1 LKLQRGFLSVKEKC
15 MADTTK
21 TTAVTTGA
29 EAFLAQA
36 QALGCVRYLFA
47 NTGTDHGPLIEALAK
62 MAKEDPRDI
71 QPVVVPHEL
80 AAVSMAH
87 GYYNVT
93 HNPQMVLV
101 HTLPGTANALG
112 GLINANSSNV
122 PLFLLAGRTPITEG
136 ELRGGKSQNIHWRQ
150 ESRDQGSIVREF
162 VKWDYEVR
170 TNQNLPA
177 VVARAYKIAMSEPRG
192 PVYMTLPREW
202 LCEAMEST
210 QVISGPLTPAS
221 KPQADPA
228 VLEKVAELL
237 LGAETPLIVT
247 KYLGRNTEAVEH
259 LVALA
264 EALAIPVVQN
274 LNYVNFPTEH
284 PLYVGNQTLKYAKD
298 ADVLFFVDI
307 DVPWEP
313 PRRDAIRSDAKIIH
327 LERDPLFTAIPGW
340 GFPADLPV
348 TACSEIALPVLNSMI
363 RHKWAAGGF
372 DKRKLEERRKKT
384 EAEHNGLMR
393 EIATSIDAAR
403 KQKPIHPVWL
413 SKCVGD
419 IMDDRTILFNETVT
433 SKLAEVIPLNRP
445 GSQFNTPPA
454 GHLGWALGAAVGGKL
469 GAPDATVIAAVGDG
483 AYMFSAPTA
492 CHFTAQKYRIPF
504 LTIVYNNQVW
514 NASIA
519 AARGLYP
526 DGVARRTSNFPG
538 TDLSP
543 SPQFELTA
551 QACGAYAE
559 RVEDPDQLPGAL
571 ERALKAVKDEGRQAL
586 LNVVCRNPM
595 GDR

>member
-1 LKLQRGFLSVKEKC
+1 MVEATKSVPV
-15 MADTTK
+15 A
-21 TTAVTTGA
+21 TGA

-62 MAKEDPRDI
+62 SAREDPRDI
-71 QPVVVPHEL
+71 QPIVVPHEL

-93 HNPQMVLV
+93 QQPQMVLV

-150 ESRDQGSIVREF
+150 ESRDQGAIVREF
-162 VKWDYEVR
+162 VKWDYELR

-177 VVARAYKIAMSEPRG
+177 VVTRAYRIAMSEPRG
-192 PVYMTLPREW
+192 PVYLTLPREW

-210 QVISGPLTPAS
+210 QVIAATPPPAS
-221 KPQADPA
+221 KAQADP
-228 VLEKVAELL
+228 VQLEKIAELL
-237 LGAETPLIVT
+237 LGAEKPLIVT
-247 KYLGRNTEAVEH
+247 KYLGRNPEAVAQ

-264 EALAIPVVQN
+264 EALAIPVAQN
-274 LNYVNFPTEH
+274 LNYVNFPTDH
-284 PLYVGNQTLKYAKD
+284 PLYVGNQTLRYAKD
-298 ADVLFFVDI
+298 ADVLFFIDI

-313 PRRDAIRSDAKIIH
+313 PSRDAIRRDSTIIH
-327 LERDPLFTAIPGW
+327 LERDPLFSGIPGW

-348 TACSEIALPVLNSMI
+348 TACSEIALPVLNAI
-363 RHKWAAGGF
+363 VQQKLAAGIPL
-372 DKRKLEERRKKT
+372 KEKLEARRKT
-384 EAEHNGLMR
+384 IAAEHDALMR
-393 EIATSIDAAR
+393 EIAANIEAAKR
-403 KQKPIHPVWL
+403 QKPIHPLWL
-413 SKCVGD
+413 SHCIGEV
-419 IMDDRTILFNETVT
+419 MDNQTIIFNETVT
-433 SKLAEVIPLNRP
+433 SKLAEVITLTRP
-445 GSQFNTPPA
+445 ASHFNTPPA
-454 GHLGWALGAAVGGKL
+454 GHLGWALGAAVGAKL
-469 GAPDATVIAAVGDG
+469 GAPNATVIAAVGDG
-483 AYMFSAPTA
+483 AYMFAAPTA

-504 LTIVYNNQVW
+504 LTVVYNNQVW

-519 AARGLYP
+519 AASGLYP
-526 DGVARRTSNFPG
+526 DGVARRTNNFPG

-559 RVEDPDQLPGAL
+559 RVEDPEEVPGAL
-571 ERALKAVKDEGRQAL
+571 QRALNAVRHERRQAL
-586 LNVVCRNPM
+586 LNVICRNPM
-595 GDR
+595 GER

>member
-1 LKLQRGFLSVKEKC
+1 
-15 MADTTK
+15 MAENMK
-21 TTAVTTGA
+21 SIPVATGA

-62 MAKEDPRDI
+62 SAREDPRDI
-71 QPVVVPHEL
+71 QPIVVPHEL

-93 HNPQMVLV
+93 QKPQMVLV

-150 ESRDQGSIVREF
+150 ESRDQGGIVREF
-162 VKWDYEVR
+162 VKWDYELR

-192 PVYMTLPREW
+192 PVYLTLPREW

-210 QVISGPLTPAS
+210 QVISQTPAPAS

-228 VLEKVAELL
+228 LLEKIAELL
-237 LGAETPLIVT
+237 LAAERPLIVT
-247 KYLGRNTEAVEH
+247 KYLGRNPEAVAQ

-264 EALAIPVVQN
+264 EALSIPVAQN
-274 LNYVNFPTEH
+274 LNYVNFPTDH
-284 PLYVGNQTLKYAKD
+284 PLCVGNQTLRYAKD
-298 ADVLFFVDI
+298 ADVLFFIDI

-327 LERDPLFTAIPGW
+327 LERDPLFTGIPGW

-348 TACSEIALPVLNSMI
+348 TACSEIALPVLNSI
-363 RHKWAAGGF
+363 VQTKLAAGGG
-372 DKRKLEERRKKT
+372 DRGKLEERRKKIA
-384 EAEHNGLMR
+384 AEHDVLMR
-393 EIATSIDAAR
+393 EIASNIDGVKNQR
-403 KQKPIHPVWL
+403 PINPLWV
-413 SKCVGD
+413 SKCIGD
-419 IMDDRTILFNETVT
+419 IMDDKTIILNETVT
-433 SKLAEVIPLNRP
+433 SKLAEVIALNRP
-445 GSQFNTPPA
+445 ASQFNTPPA
-454 GHLGWALGAAVGGKL
+454 GHLGWALGAAVGAKL

-483 AYMFSAPTA
+483 AYMFAAPTA
-492 CHFTAQKYRIPF
+492 CHFTAQKYRVPF
-504 LTIVYNNQVW
+504 LTVVYNNQVW

-526 DGVARRTSNFPG
+526 DGVARRTNNFPG

-559 RVEDPDQLPGAL
+559 RVEEPEEMPRAL
-571 ERALKAVKDEGRQAL
+571 ERALKAVRQEGRQAL

>member
-1 LKLQRGFLSVKEKC
+1 MTEKSR
-15 MADTTK
+15 T
-21 TTAVTTGA
+21 VPVGSGA

-62 MAKEDPRDI
+62 AAKEDPRDI
-71 QPVVVPHEL
+71 QTIVVPHEL

-93 HNPQMVLV
+93 QQPQMVLV

-136 ELRGGKSQNIHWRQ
+136 EVRGGKSQNIHWRQ
-150 ESRDQGSIVREF
+150 ESRDQGGIVREF
-162 VKWDYEVR
+162 VKWDYELR

-192 PVYMTLPREW
+192 PVYLTLPREW
-202 LCEAMEST
+202 LCEVMEST
-210 QVISGPLTPAS
+210 QVISEPLVPAS
-221 KPQADPA
+221 KAQADPA
-228 VLEKVAELL
+228 VLEQVAELL
-237 LGAETPLIVT
+237 LGAESPLIVT
-247 KYLGRNTEAVEH
+247 KYLGRNPEAVAY
-259 LVALA
+259 LVTLA
-264 EALAIPVVQN
+264 EALSIPVVQN
-274 LNYVNFPTEH
+274 LNYVNFPTDN

-298 ADVLFFVDI
+298 ADVLFFLDI

-313 PRRDAIRSDAKIIH
+313 PRRDAIRSYVKIIH
-327 LERDPLFTAIPGW
+327 LERDPLFTGIPGW

-348 TACSEIALPVLNSMI
+348 TACSEIALPVLNSI
-363 RHKWAAGGF
+363 VKNKLAAGAG
-372 DKRKLEERRKKT
+372 DKGKLAERRKRT
-384 EAEHNGLMR
+384 EAEHNALMR
-393 EIATSIDAAR
+393 EIASSIDAA
-403 KQKPIHPVWL
+403 KNQKPINPLWA
-413 SKCVGD
+413 SKCIGD
-419 IMDDRTILFNETVT
+419 IMDDKTIIFNETVT

-445 GSQFNTPPA
+445 GSQFSTPPA
-454 GHLGWALGAAVGGKL
+454 GHLGWALGAAVGAKL

-483 AYMFSAPTA
+483 SYMFCAPTA

-504 LTIVYNNQVW
+504 LTVVYNNQVW

-526 DGVARRTSNFPG
+526 DGVARKTNNFPG

-559 RVEDPDQLPGAL
+559 RVEDPDQLPRAL
-571 ERALKAVKDEGRQAL
+571 ERALKAVKQDGRQAL
-586 LNVVCRNPM
+586 LNVVCKNPM